1 MTNTMPSKKQN
12 ERDSVVIELAVK
24 TLHQLRD
31 NTNCSEDV
39 KNALSR
45 AANSIELSVGDWE

>member
-24 TLHQLRD
+24 ILHQLRD
-31 NTNCSEDV
+31 NTKCSEDV